1 MNKKTSKDIIV
12 GAKFG
17 RWTVQKVG
25 VKNPNSI
32 AKNPPKTA
40 LCICECGT
48 QRYKEY
54 RDLYSGRSLSCGCLR
69 NEQTAG
75 RNASGHEIVMG
86 TQFGY
91 LVAQQDL
98 GMRKQNSRNKNER
111 WTLCK
116 CICGSEIEVRN
127 NNLKTGMTRSCG
139 CINSHGEEIIA
150 QLLTKNNITFSKQY
164 IFNELK
170 GARGG
175 VLRFDFAI
183 FKNNKLIELIEF
195 DGRQHI
201 YGPDGAWTKSYSLDV
216 IQENDK
222 RKNEYCDEN
231 NIKLV
236 RVPYYDINHITL
248 EYLGLENY

>member
-1 MNKKTSKDIIV
+1 
-12 GAKFG
+12 
-17 RWTVQKVG
+17 
-25 VKNPNSI
+25 
-32 AKNPPKTA
+32 
-40 LCICECGT
+40 
-48 QRYKEY
+48 
-54 RDLYSGRSLSCGCLR
+54 
-69 NEQTAG
+69 
-75 RNASGHEIVMG
+75 
-86 TQFGY
+86 
-91 LVAQQDL
+91 
-98 GMRKQNSRNKNER
+98 
-111 WTLCK
+111 
-116 CICGSEIEVRN
+116 
-127 NNLKTGMTRSCG
+127 MTRSCG

-170 GARGG
+170 GTRGG

-222 RKNEYCDEN
+222 RKNEYCNEN